1 MRKAPPGD
9 TLPPGELA
17 RELPRDRAGF
27 RCWPSSRW
35 SIITLWDDLRGGL
48 LLLSGL
54 LPRLSPVPTRPGP
67 PGLPLGSARAG
78 VWGSPDGDAAGGGA
92 ASPLASFTSP
102 RARMTLGMR
111 PRSSDHASFARS
123 ALSTR
128 SRGEGVLVSDVPVLV
143 RSADR
148 PKAAE

>member
-1 MRKAPPGD
+1 M
-9 TLPPGELA
+9 
-17 RELPRDRAGF
+17 
-27 RCWPSSRW
+27 
-35 SIITLWDDLRGGL
+35 TLWDDLRGGL
-48 LLLSGL
+48 LLFSGL
-54 LPRLSPVPTRPGP
+54 LPRLPPVPTRPGP
-67 PGLPLGSARAG
+67 PRPQLGSARAG
-78 VWGSPDGDAAGGGA
+78 EWGFPDGDAAGGA
-92 ASPLASFTSP
+92 ASPLVSFTSP

-123 ALSTR
+123 ALPTR

>member
-1 MRKAPPGD
+1 MRIRYAACVFPP
-9 TLPPGELA
+9 LLFEVL
-17 RELPRDRAGF
+17 F
-27 RCWPSSRW
+27 RS
-35 SIITLWDDLRGGL
+35 LEHAL
-48 LLLSGL
+48 LLVLSGL
-54 LPRLSPVPTRPGP
+54 LPRLPPVPTRPGP
-67 PGLPLGSARAG
+67 PRPPLGSARAG
-78 VWGSPDGDAAGGGA
+78 GWGSPDGHG
-92 ASPLASFTSP
+92 TSP

-128 SRGEGVLVSDVPVLV
+128 CRGEGVLVSDVPVLV

>member
-35 SIITLWDDLRGGL
+35 SIITLWDDLRGL
-48 LLLSGL
+48 LALSGL
-54 LPRLSPVPTRPGP
+54 LPRLPPVPTRPGP
-67 PGLPLGSARAG
+67 PRPPLGSARAG
-78 VWGSPDGDAAGGGA
+78 VWGSPDGDG
-92 ASPLASFTSP
+92 TSP